1 MLLVDGVEEDVCR
14 PGRFTHSHSLIPA
27 PSAWSAPSPRPPGP
41 SPPVWTRKVSVPFSR
56 PRVTPFTMPM
66 FTKLAHKTSTAAK
79 SSGQS
84 AAKTAAAAAAAKG
97 SVTGAAGKHFL
108 DNTRWQVRLAY
119 LGLVSL
125 F

>member
-1 MLLVDGVEEDVCR
+1 MPPRKV
-14 PGRFTHSHSLIPA
+14 HSLALADSCPVRLVRSL
-27 PSAWSAPSPRPPGP
+27 PTPPGP

>member
-1 MLLVDGVEEDVCR
+1 MGGGWLVSVACGPCGGER
-14 PGRFTHSHSLIPA
+14 SAAPAGHSPA
-27 PSAWSAPSPRPPGP
+27 PARPLVCAPWRALTYSDPQSFCPVVPSAAQRPP
-41 SPPVWTRKVSVPFSR
+41 T
-56 PRVTPFTMPM
+56 TMPM

-108 DNTRWQVRLAY
+108 DNTRWQVCCGNASRY
-119 LGLVSL
+119 C
-125 F
+125 